1 MRRLV
6 LIAITVYIV
15 WLLATY
21 LLEGRINLLQK
32 PNPFGRFTYAI
43 IANILIGTIIAILS
57 LRPSIKS
64 RFSTLDQ
71 LGFQPI
77 RRTLIIAAIAAI
89 IGFFL
94 FVAQR
99 PASLNAIVIMN
110 VFAQTL
116 PTSIAEVLICWA
128 LLGVTFES
136 LIGKRRRI
144 KNDIDNNK
152 KGRVTSI
159 IAGGAVATILF
170 GIYHFAHSPPFNQPI
185 MVLLLMYPGILTSII
200 YFIGRDIYAAIIFH
214 NFQALFGV
222 MAGISIEPFTRLLYP
237 VIILGIASM
246 FVLVISDMLLIRRR
260 MNIGNSVDTTITDT

>member
-6 LIAITVYIV
+6 LIAIAVYIV

-77 RRTLIIAAIAAI
+77 RRTLIVAAIAAI

-99 PASLNAIVIMN
+99 PASLNPIVIMN

-128 LLGVTFES
+128 LLGVTFQS

-144 KNDIDNNK
+144 KNDIHNNK
-152 KGRVTSI
+152 RDRVTSI
-159 IAGGAVATILF
+159 IAGAAVATVLF
-170 GIYHFAHSPPFNQPI
+170 GIYHFAHSPPFNQPT

-222 MAGISIEPFTRLLYP
+222 MAGISIEPFTRLLFP

-246 FVLVISDMLLIRRR
+246 FVLVISDMLLIRR
-260 MNIGNSVDTTITDT
+260 MKIGNSVDTAITDT